1 MLFTGFLD
9 IRKTKRVNKAQA
21 MMDSIRNVI
30 VLHLKS
36 RTLWR
41 ILRRLK
47 DLYKVSGMPVIPTLI
62 PTSKVV
68 RKPGLVVRKIEKVGR
83 NAYLCCVKRV

>member
-47 DLYKVSGMPVIPTLI
+47 DLYKVSGMPVIPT
-62 PTSKVV
+62 SK
-68 RKPGLVVRKIEKVGR
+68 VVRKIEKVGR